1 MRRLLVQLDG
11 DRLPSTFDRIVAY
24 DAGAEDVLSYGA
36 VADADVR
43 GLVHGAMFTRG
54 PKDLKN
60 TALFIGGS
68 SMALAEAVLVSARE
82 AFFGPFRVSI
92 MLDPNGSNTTAAA
105 AVVKLVRAVGGD
117 VRGRHVA
124 VLAGTGPVGTRAAGL
139 LLRLG
144 AEVKITSRD
153 TTRGALAARH
163 VGERFGSGVDHVTV
177 RDPSDAR
184 DLLAWSELLLGSGP
198 SGVQLVPRGLW
209 AGQKGLRAVA
219 DMNAVPPMGIEG
231 VEVADDGALREGIP
245 AFGALAIGGLKM
257 KAHKAAI
264 AQLFERND
272 LVLDAEQ
279 IYDLAAAL

>member
-11 DRLPSTFDRIVAY
+11 DRLPSAFDRIVAY
-24 DAGAEDVLSYGA
+24 DAGAEEVLSYGA
-36 VADADVR
+36 VAEADVQ
-43 GLVHGAMFTRG
+43 GLVHGAIFTRG

-68 SMALAEAVLVSARE
+68 SMPLAERQLEAARK
-82 AFFGPFRVSI
+82 AFFGPFRVSV

-117 VRGRHVA
+117 VRGWRAA

-144 AEVKITSRD
+144 AEVRITSRNP
-153 TTRGALAARH
+153 THGAAAAKLIGDRFERKVESITVGSPGDARELLGWAQLLLAA
-163 VGERFGSGVDHVTV
+163 GPPGV
-177 RDPSDAR
+177 
-184 DLLAWSELLLGSGP
+184 E
-198 SGVQLVPRGLW
+198 LVPRELW
-209 AGQKGLRAVA
+209 AGRAGLRAVA
-219 DMNAVPPMGIEG
+219 DVNAVPPLGIEG
-231 VEVADDGALREGIP
+231 VEAPDDGTLREGIP
-245 AFGALAIGGLKM
+245 ALGALGIGGLKM
-257 KAHKAAI
+257 KAHKAGV

-279 IYDLAAAL
+279 IHDLAAAL